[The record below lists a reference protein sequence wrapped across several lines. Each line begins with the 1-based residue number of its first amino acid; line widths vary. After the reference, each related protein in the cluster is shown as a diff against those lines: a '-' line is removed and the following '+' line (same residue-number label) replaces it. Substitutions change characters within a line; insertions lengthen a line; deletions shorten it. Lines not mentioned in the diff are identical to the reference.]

1 MKVDLKRNIKKF
13 KETTTVYFKR
23 NYYFISQKYILNE
36 INNIILK
43 KFIKR
48 FRLKLDNI
56 VKIILENNNNY
67 NININLQNCFLE
79 KLKNFALENKINID
93 IKLKNRNIDNNEDF
107 DKKEKRKEQQPL
119 LKINNSIDIINQFDI
134 DPNDYNENNDEP
146 QPKEEVN
153 WFIYKKNNWKN
164 LNKETETSLKKFI
177 ENNMIYQET
186 YFKQIN
192 NENDKIFKMM
202 KEYEKK

>member
-93 IKLKNRNIDNNEDF
+93 IKLKNRNIDNT
-107 DKKEKRKEQQPL
+107 
-119 LKINNSIDIINQFDI
+119 II
-134 DPNDYNENNDEP
+134 
-146 QPKEEVN
+146 K
-153 WFIYKKNNWKN
+153 
-164 LNKETETSLKKFI
+164 L
-177 ENNMIYQET
+177 
-186 YFKQIN
+186 
-192 NENDKIFKMM
+192 
-202 KEYEKK
+202 